1 VASDAD
7 QRRGEFVLLVAGAD
21 VSEDAAKL
29 VEGRRVF
36 EILRRELPPSRA
48 AKLAAEISG
57 APRKALYDSAKD
69 AEDQP

>member
-21 VSEDAAKL
+21 EGGDAAKL
-29 VEGRRVF
+29 AEGRRVF
-36 EILRRELPPSRA
+36 GILRRELPPSRA

-57 APRKALYDSAKD
+57 ASRKALYDAVES
-69 AEDQP
+69 